1 MAHSHRNAYR
11 FPSAAAKRRHLFL
24 VEKEGCIS
32 WRMLDSRAK
41 GLIERVGARANMDA
55 PESIHSPN
63 AGPLKRITRL
73 ILDCKI
79 ERGEKKRKRRRRNW
93 KRRRYRGE
101 ESLSIA
107 EHRSF
112 SAAPFQEAVS
122 ARVINAV

>member
-1 MAHSHRNAYR
+1 
-11 FPSAAAKRRHLFL
+11 
-24 VEKEGCIS
+24 
-32 WRMLDSRAK
+32 MLDSRAK

-79 ERGEKKRKRRRRNW
+79 ERGEKKRNW

-112 SAAPFQEAVS
+112 SAAPFQETVS